1 MIWGNCKNDI
11 KNVPNI
17 FGKMYSMKQKN
28 ITFSKISGKTGEKD
42 LILLKG
48 RFTDTSNLLESKIG
62 AYLAATT

>member
-1 MIWGNCKNDI
+1 
-11 KNVPNI
+11 
-17 FGKMYSMKQKN
+17 MYSVKQK
-28 ITFSKISGKTGEKD
+28 IKTFSKISGKTGEKD

>member
-1 MIWGNCKNDI
+1 MIWGNCKNGI

-17 FGKMYSMKQKN
+17 FGKMYSVKQK
-28 ITFSKISGKTGEKD
+28 IKTFSKISGKTGEKD

>member
-1 MIWGNCKNDI
+1 
-11 KNVPNI
+11 
-17 FGKMYSMKQKN
+17 MYSVKQKN